1 VSMSLKAK
9 IYRPAKN
16 AMQSG
21 RGGLKKW
28 CLDYTPSEARFS
40 DPLMG
45 WTGSND
51 MTSQVSLSFDD
62 KDGAVAYCEANGI
75 DYRVSEPKERRLNL
89 KAYSDNFSYSRV
101 RG

>member
-1 VSMSLKAK
+1 MKAK

-28 CLDYTPSEARFS
+28 RLDYTPSEARFA

-51 MTSQVSLSFDD
+51 MASQVTLSFDD
-62 KDGAVAYCEANGI
+62 KESAIAYCDANGI
-75 DYRVSEPKERRLNL
+75 DYRVSDPKERKLNL

>member
-1 VSMSLKAK
+1 MSAKAK

-28 CLDYTPSEARFS
+28 VLEYTPASGRFA

-45 WTGSND
+45 WTGSSD
-51 MTSQVSLSFDD
+51 MGAQVRLKFDD
-62 KDGAVAYCEANGI
+62 KDSAIAYCEANGI
-75 DYRVSEPKERRLNL
+75 DYRVSDPKERKLNI
-89 KAYSDNFSYSRV
+89 KVYADNFSYSRV

>member
-1 VSMSLKAK
+1 MKAR

-21 RGGLKKW
+21 RRNMKKW
-28 CLDYTPSEARFS
+28 RLDYTPSEARQS

-45 WTGSND
+45 WTSSAD
-51 MTSQVSLSFDD
+51 MTSQVSLKFDD
-62 KDGAVAYCEANGI
+62 KDGAIAYCEANGI
-75 DYRVSEPKERRLNL
+75 DYTVFEPKERKLNI
-89 KAYSDNFSYSRV
+89 KAYADNFSYSRV

>member
-1 VSMSLKAK
+1 MSVIAR

-21 RGGLKKW
+21 RGKIKKW
-28 CLDYTPSEARFS
+28 VLEYTPASARFA

-45 WTGSND
+45 WTGSAD
-51 MTSQVSLSFDD
+51 MPSQVTLKFDD
-62 KDGAVAYCEANGI
+62 KEGAIAYCEAHSI
-75 DYRVSEPKERRLNL
+75 EYRVSEPKERKLNL
-89 KAYSDNFSYSRV
+89 KTYADNFSYSRV